1 MKWRLGIVFLLLS
14 GQALGASIFTF
25 VPRKVDASRNYLI
38 YLHGAIIENKGPEP
52 THPRFGVYDYQGI
65 LDALSSRGAVV
76 ISQPRPHGTDVNAY
90 AGVVISQIYQLLNA
104 GVPQDH
110 IAVVG
115 FSKGGDI
122 ALHVSSF
129 LRLKNIR
136 YVFLAACW
144 PKPHEPQL
152 RLTGRVF
159 SIYETSDTFA
169 GFSCRPMAEHK
180 DKPTSFK
187 EIKISTGYMH
197 GAFYRP
203 RKQWVEPLL
212 DDLYGAKR

>member
-1 MKWRLGIVFLLLS
+1 MKWLSAFLCLLLTS
-14 GQALGASIFTF
+14 PAFGASVYTY
-25 VPRKVDASRNYLI
+25 VPKKVDPSRQYLI
-38 YLHGAIIENKGPEP
+38 YLHGAIIENRGPVP
-52 THPRFGVYDYQGI
+52 THPQFGVYDYPGI

-76 ISQPRPHGTDVNAY
+76 ISQVRPHGTDVNAY
-90 AGVVISQIYQLLNA
+90 AGVVISQVYKLLKA
-104 GVPQDH
+104 GVPQSH

-136 YVFLAACW
+136 YVLLAACW
-144 PKPHEPQL
+144 PKPDEPRL

-159 SIYETSDTFA
+159 AIYETSDTFA
-169 GFSCRPMAEHK
+169 GYSCRPLTEHK
-180 DKPTSFK
+180 DKPTSFR
-187 EIKISTGYMH
+187 EIKISTGLMH

-203 RKQWVEPLL
+203 RKQWVVPVL
-212 DDLYGAKR
+212 DDLYDAQ

>member
-1 MKWRLGIVFLLLS
+1 MKWLSGILFLLLS
-14 GQALGASIFTF
+14 SHAFGASIFTF
-25 VPRKVDASRNYLI
+25 VPEKVDASRNYLI
-38 YLHGAIIENKGPEP
+38 YLHGAIIESKGPQP
-52 THPRFGVYDYQGI
+52 IDSRFGAYDYQGI

-76 ISQPRPHGTDVNAY
+76 ISQARPHGTEVNAY
-90 AGVVISQIYQLLNA
+90 AGIVIAQIYRLLGA
-104 GVPQDH
+104 GVPQSH

-115 FSKGGDI
+115 FSKGGNI
-122 ALHVSSF
+122 AVHVSSF
-129 LRLKNIR
+129 LRLKDIR

-144 PKPHEPQL
+144 PRPDEPQL

-169 GFSCRPMAEHK
+169 GFSCRPLSEHK
-180 DKPTSFK
+180 DKPTSFE
-187 EIKISTGYMH
+187 EIKISTGYSH

-212 DDLYGAKR
+212 DHLYGKKR